1 MIELSLPEARRIA
14 VAAQL
19 LHGNAPT
26 TVTDVVRA
34 LGSVQ
39 VDPVATVARAEQMVL
54 FSRLGPYD
62 IEQLDSALAG
72 GELYEYWAHL
82 VPTSDYGI
90 HRETMRRYPRG
101 DAARSRYVRE
111 WLRANSAFRRYVLR
125 ELGRRGPLRSRDLE
139 DRAAVPW
146 QTGGWNDG
154 KGVGRM
160 LDVLWF
166 GGEITI
172 VGREGNER
180 IWDLAARHLPSGE
193 PRWPAREIARA
204 IVERG
209 LRRKGVARRR
219 EFGWTFDG
227 VPPGADTAWRG
238 LVRDGTAVPV
248 HVSGLGG
255 EWWAH
260 RELLEQAPGRPR
272 TVLLSPFDR
281 LVYDRE
287 RTLELFG
294 FAYRLEMYVPQAKRE
309 YGYYV
314 LPILHGTELIGRTEP
329 VFDRRTRV
337 LRINGV
343 WNERGA
349 PGAAGPAVRG
359 AIDELAR
366 WLGAESV
373 EVSSRVP
380 RAWSRALRR

>member
-1 MIELSLPEARRIA
+1 VIELSLPDARRVA

-19 LHGNAPT
+19 LHGNAPS

-39 VDPVATVARAEQMVL
+39 VDPVSSVARAEQMVL
-54 FSRLGPYD
+54 FSRLGPWD
-62 IEQLDSALAG
+62 VGQLDAALAT
-72 GELYEYWAHL
+72 GELYEYWAHI
-82 VPTSDYGI
+82 VPTSDYGM

-101 DAARSRYVRE
+101 NAARSRYVRE
-111 WLRANSAFRRYVLR
+111 WLAMNAAFRRYVLS
-125 ELGRRGPLRSRDLE
+125 ELRRRGPLRSRDLE

-160 LDVLWF
+160 LDILWF

-172 VGREGNER
+172 VGRAGNER
-180 IWDLAARHLPSGE
+180 IWDLAARHLPLTE

-209 LRRKGVARRR
+209 LRRKGVARRG

-227 VPPGADTAWRG
+227 VPPGADTAWRA
-238 LVRDGTAVPV
+238 LVREGIAVPV
-248 HVSGLGG
+248 RVSGLAG

-260 RELLEQAPGRPR
+260 REVLEQEPGRPR

-294 FAYRLEMYVPQAKRE
+294 FAYRLEMYVPAAKRE

-314 LPILHGTELIGRTEP
+314 LPILHGTELVGRIEP
-329 VFDRRTRV
+329 VFDRRAHV

-343 WNERGA
+343 WIEPGA
-349 PGAAGPAVRG
+349 PGAAAPAVRG
-359 AIDELAR
+359 AIDELAG
-366 WLGAESV
+366 WLGAECV

-380 RAWSRALRR
+380 RAWSRALRQ

>member
-1 MIELSLPEARRIA
+1 VIELSLPEARRVA

-39 VDPVATVARAEQMVL
+39 VEPVSSVARAEQMVL

-62 IEQLDSALAG
+62 VAQLDVALAT
-72 GELYEYWAHL
+72 GELYEYWAHI

-90 HRETMRRYPRG
+90 HRATMRRYPRG

-111 WLRANSAFRRYVLR
+111 WLGANAAFRRYVLR
-125 ELGRRGPLRSRDLE
+125 ELRRRGPLRSRDLE

-146 QTGGWNDG
+146 KTGGWNDG

-160 LDVLWF
+160 LDILWF

-180 IWDLAARHLPSGE
+180 IWDLATRHLPHSE

-209 LRRKGVARRR
+209 LRRKGVARRD
-219 EFGWTFDG
+219 EFGRTFDG
-227 VPPGADTAWRG
+227 VPPGADRAWRE

-248 HVSGLGG
+248 RVSGLAG

-260 RELLEQAPGRPR
+260 REVLEQEPGRPR

-287 RTLELFG
+287 RALELFG
-294 FAYRLEMYVPQAKRE
+294 FAYRLEMYVTPSKRE

-314 LPILHGTELIGRTEP
+314 LPILHGTELVGRIEP
-329 VFDRRTRV
+329 VFDRRARV
-337 LRINGV
+337 LRLNGV
-343 WNERGA
+343 WSEPGA

-359 AIDELAR
+359 AIDELAG

-373 EVSSRVP
+373 EVSRRVP
-380 RAWSRALRR
+380 RAWSEALRQ

>member
-1 MIELSLPEARRIA
+1 MIELSLLEARRVA
-14 VAAQL
+14 VVAQL
-19 LHGNAPT
+19 LQGNAPT

-39 VDPVATVARAEQMVL
+39 VDPVASVARAEQMVL

-62 IEQLDSALAG
+62 VGQLDIALAT
-72 GELYEYWAHL
+72 GELYEYWAHI

-101 DAARSRYVRE
+101 EAARSRYVRE
-111 WLRANSAFRRYVLR
+111 WLGANAAFRRYVLR
-125 ELGRRGPLRSRDLE
+125 ELRRRGPLRSRDLE
-139 DRAAVPW
+139 DRASVPW
-146 QTGGWNDG
+146 KTGGWNDG
-154 KGVGRM
+154 KSVGRM
-160 LDVLWF
+160 LDILWF
-166 GGEITI
+166 RGEITI
-172 VGREGNER
+172 VERDGNER
-180 IWDLAARHLPSGE
+180 IWDLAERHLPRGE
-193 PRWPAREIARA
+193 PRRPVREIAHA

-209 LRRKGVARRR
+209 LRRKGVARRG

-227 VPPGADTAWRG
+227 VPPGADTAWRR
-238 LVRDGTAVPV
+238 LVRDGTAVPIR
-248 HVSGLGG
+248 VSGLAG

-260 RELLEQAPGRPR
+260 REVLEQEPGPPR

-281 LVYDRE
+281 LVNDRE

-294 FAYRLEMYVPQAKRE
+294 FAYRLEMYVPPAKRE

-314 LPILHGTELIGRTEP
+314 LPILHGSELVGRIEP
-329 VFDRRTRV
+329 VFDRRVRA

-343 WNERGA
+343 WSEPGA

-359 AIDELAR
+359 AIDELAE

-373 EVSSRVP
+373 EVSSGLP
-380 RAWSRALRR
+380 RAWTRALRQ

>member
-1 MIELSLPEARRIA
+1 VITLSLPEARRLA

-19 LHGNAPT
+19 LHGNAPR

-39 VDPVATVARAEQMVL
+39 VDPVSSVARAEQMVL

-62 IEQLDSALAG
+62 VGQLDAALAG
-72 GELYEYWAHL
+72 GELYEYWAHI

-101 DAARSRYVRE
+101 NAARSRYVRE
-111 WLRANSAFRRYVLR
+111 WLAANAAFRRYVLR
-125 ELGRRGPLRSRDLE
+125 ELRQRGPLRSRDLE

-146 QTGGWNDG
+146 KTGGWNDG

-160 LDVLWF
+160 LDILWF

-180 IWDLAARHLPSGE
+180 IWDLSARHLPRGE

-209 LRRKGVARRR
+209 LRRKGVARRG

-227 VPPGADTAWRG
+227 VPPGAETAWRG

-248 HVSGLGG
+248 HVTGLTG

-260 RELLEQAPGRPR
+260 REVLEQEPGRPR

-281 LVYDRE
+281 LVSDRE

-314 LPILHGTELIGRTEP
+314 LPILHGTELVGRIEP
-329 VFDRRTRV
+329 VFDRRARV
-337 LRINGV
+337 LRVDGV
-343 WNERGA
+343 WAEHRA
-349 PGAAGPAVRG
+349 PADGGPDVACALR
-359 AIDELAR
+359 ELAT
-366 WLGAESV
+366 WLGAT
-373 EVSSRVP
+373 EVRVGTRVP
-380 RAWSRALRR
+380 RAWRSALRA